1 MPKSTILRDKY
12 AEKLIEKDNLTK
24 EEAAFLLEYFRPEP
38 KTILNQ
44 ILEVVK
50 FINRGD

>member
-1 MPKSTILRDKY
+1 MSKSTVLKDKY
-12 AEKLIEKDNLTK
+12 AEKLIAKEDLTK

-38 KTILNQ
+38 KTILKQ